1 MRLVLG
7 VEGGMLEAG
16 AHCFKSD
23 ELLVHD
29 WGEDWRSRSFLQL
42 LLARVD

>member
-7 VEGGMLEAG
+7 VEGRMLEAG
-16 AHCFKSD
+16 AHCFKSE

-29 WGEDWRSRSFLQL
+29 WKEDWRRRSFLQL
-42 LLARVD
+42 VLTRVD